1 MTGLKGVG
9 GVKHK
14 DVVGNVLANH
24 SQIEENPAK
33 IQRRQLRQRRREK
46 RLTDL
51 LQQDDEEAT
60 NLENAAIMRSKVVG
74 SAVLGKYSI
83 WRREFESDSSDSSI
97 KLIRDQ
103 LIMGRV
109 YASIARSRNQL
120 DIYNDLMLHMKESQ

>member
-1 MTGLKGVG
+1 M
-9 GVKHK
+9 
-14 DVVGNVLANH
+14 
-24 SQIEENPAK
+24 
-33 IQRRQLRQRRREK
+33 
-46 RLTDL
+46 TDL